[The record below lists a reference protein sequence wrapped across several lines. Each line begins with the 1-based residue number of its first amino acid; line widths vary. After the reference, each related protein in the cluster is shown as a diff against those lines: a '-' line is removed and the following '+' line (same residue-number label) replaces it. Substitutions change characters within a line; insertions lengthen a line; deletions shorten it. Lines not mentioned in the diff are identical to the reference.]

1 MDKDALNGLKMI
13 KKLTIKER
21 KAWDAFNAKSRF
33 QKKDT
38 KKFRSAAAEFLKIN
52 DEFSVLHQ

>member
-1 MDKDALNGLKMI
+1 MDRDALNGLKMM

-21 KAWDAFNAKSRF
+21 KALDAFNAESRF
-33 QKKDT
+33 QKKAT

-52 DEFSVLHQ
+52 DEFSVLYP